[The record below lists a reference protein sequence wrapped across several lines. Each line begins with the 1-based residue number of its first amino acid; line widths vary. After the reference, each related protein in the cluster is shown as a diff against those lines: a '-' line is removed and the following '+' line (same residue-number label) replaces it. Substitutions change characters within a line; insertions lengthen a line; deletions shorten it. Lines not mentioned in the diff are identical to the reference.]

1 MFEIQSSPAGQIEL
15 TLDGRTLLRHDAR
28 TPALFLGRGRE
39 DIRMFR
45 GNFDIRD
52 RVDERLAPRLV
63 SVEDDTLRFA
73 HPDIAGE
80 TLLRLA
86 ERDGL
91 LVCEISCPDPTVNRL
106 WLRLYAEPGEHL
118 VGGGEQFSALD
129 LRGRLWPIWTRE
141 QGVGRNKL
149 TEITRLAD
157 ALDGSGGD
165 YYTTFFPQPTLVSS
179 RLFFV
184 HLENTEYAELDLREQ
199 AYSEIALWSGKACFV
214 FGAADSYEGVLEKLT
229 GLLGRQSPPSANACS
244 GTGAGTGS
252 SIPGLTR

>member
-1 MFEIQSSPAGQIEL
+1 MFEIKSPRTDQVEL
-15 TLDGRTLLRHDAR
+15 LLDGKLLLRHSESA
-28 TPALFLGRGRE
+28 PALFLGRGRE

-63 SVEDDTLRFA
+63 SVEEGTLRFA
-73 HPDIAGE
+73 HPDMEGD
-80 TLLRLA
+80 TLLRLS

-91 LVCEISCPDPTVNRL
+91 LYLEITCPDPTVNRL

-165 YYTTFFPQPTLVSS
+165 Y
-179 RLFFV
+179 
-184 HLENTEYAELDLREQ
+184 
-199 AYSEIALWSGKACFV
+199 
-214 FGAADSYEGVLEKLT
+214 
-229 GLLGRQSPPSANACS
+229 
-244 GTGAGTGS
+244 
-252 SIPGLTR
+252 